1 MPWRMNPDRTKI
13 TFMTF
18 VQMPALIYRARQSGG
33 QCSNT
38 RYIQEAVCEKLARD
52 GIEPL
57 PSLLAK
63 LPRDAAQY
71 HDTLRET
78 GVA

>member
-1 MPWRMNPDRTKI
+1 MVHRLNDERTLI
-13 TFMTF
+13 QFVTFR
-18 VQMPALIYRARQSGG
+18 QMPSLIYRARQTGG

-38 RYIQEAVCEKLARD
+38 RYVQEAICEKLARD

-63 LPRDAAQY
+63 LPRGAAEY
-71 HDTLRET
+71 HQSMRKK
-78 GVA
+78 